1 MNPRRSWNAPQ
12 VTMLAAGRA
21 ALVLLSASLLSACA
35 PDAVRSSQ
43 ATGFNSYLKQLPSS
57 CRRLQIGSQDLT
69 EQIMMNDMGNN
80 DYNYFV
86 DVTSRLY
93 YNRISEASYRQ
104 ALVGFFGAG
113 TGNDAA
119 FDCIFRTLPPNRP
132 NAP

>member
-1 MNPRRSWNAPQ
+1 
-12 VTMLAAGRA
+12 MLAVGRA
-21 ALVLLSASLLSACA
+21 AVVLASVLFATACA
-35 PDAVRSSQ
+35 PDAVRSNQ
-43 ATGFNSYLKQLPSS
+43 ATGFNAYLKQLPSS
-57 CRRLQIGSQDLT
+57 CRRLQIGSEDLT
-69 EQIMMNDMGNN
+69 QQILANDMGNDN
-80 DYNYFV
+80 YNYFIN
-86 DVTSRLY
+86 VTSRLY

>member
-1 MNPRRSWNAPQ
+1 
-12 VTMLAAGRA
+12 MLAAGRA
-21 ALVLLSASLLSACA
+21 ALVVLSASLVAACA

-43 ATGFNSYLKQLPSS
+43 ATGFNAYLKQLPSS
-57 CRRLQIGSQDLT
+57 CKRLQIGSQDLT

>member
-1 MNPRRSWNAPQ
+1 
-12 VTMLAAGRA
+12 
-21 ALVLLSASLLSACA
+21 
-35 PDAVRSSQ
+35 VRSSQ
-43 ATGFNSYLKQLPSS
+43 ATGFNAYLKQLPSS
-57 CRRLQIGSQDLT
+57 CKRLQIGSQDLT